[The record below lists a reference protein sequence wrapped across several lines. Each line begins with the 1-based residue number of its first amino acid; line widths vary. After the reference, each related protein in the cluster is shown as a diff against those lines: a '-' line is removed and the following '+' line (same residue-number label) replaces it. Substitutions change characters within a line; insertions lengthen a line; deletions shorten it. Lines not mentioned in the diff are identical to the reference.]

1 MVKIRE
7 IVQKSRGQIVRILSI
22 PLLLAV
28 CAVAL
33 SAFAS
38 DEVIATASAASTIVV
53 DLREDVCRAVGS
65 TAICGSPKWGGVTNV
80 GAYVVLEKVEH
91 VGQYNEVTNILATF
105 DADAE
110 NSYLYTAGTS
120 GEGRVRLIHRVYS
133 AEDEEIGKPLI
144 RDLIFG
150 FRSGA
155 GTAFA
160 ADGRTNSLHMAAIE
174 RMPINL
180 SYSMS
185 WATNA
190 ASVNIS
196 AVSLSEEGGLEK
208 FTNALFFAAAAADG
222 VIPLHGVGRGWWR
235 LVYQL
240 KDEGGETLLEYLTCD
255 FKMPG
260 GLVISVR

>member
-1 MVKIRE
+1 MRRLI
-7 IVQKSRGQIVRILSI
+7 I
-22 PLLLAV
+22 PLRLAA

-38 DEVIATASAASTIVV
+38 DEVIATASAASTIAV

-65 TAICGSPKWGGVTNV
+65 TAVFGSPKWGGITEA

-91 VGQYNEVTNILATF
+91 VGQYNEVTNTLATF

-110 NSYLYTAGTS
+110 SSYLYTAGTS

-133 AEDEEIGKPLI
+133 AEDEEIGMPLV
-144 RDLIFG
+144 RDLVFG

-160 ADGRTNSLHMAAIE
+160 ADGRTNSLYLAAIG
-174 RMPINL
+174 RVPIKL
-180 SYSMS
+180 AYSTS

-190 ASVNIS
+190 ASVDIR
-196 AVSLSEEGGLEK
+196 AVNLSGEGGSER
-208 FTNALFFAAAAADG
+208 FTNAVFSAAADADG
-222 VIPLHGVGRGWWR
+222 VVPLRGAGRGWWR
-235 LVYQL
+235 LLCQL
-240 KDEGGETLLEYLTCD
+240 KDEEGETLLEYLTCN

-260 GLVISVR
+260 GLIMSVR